1 MLVTFISQCEK
12 KALNRTRRIL
22 DAFANRIGDNV
33 WHTAITEDG
42 LDTVKKLLRQSA
54 TKSTAVSCHRVRTRQ
69 RSELVWVVGN
79 RKKFDTQGLV
89 AVNRTKRNILHSEWE
104 NNWHFLQGLQLMA
117 TLAGLLHDIGKSS
130 DGFQYK
136 LHHRTPIGDPYRH
149 EWVSLQLL
157 RYLLADCKTD
167 KAVFERL
174 QNLSEYLTKNPL
186 VSYPFDDKNIQK
198 SHINHLP
205 PLAQWLAWLVVTHHR
220 LPPLEKYYFEIY
232 TKHPKKTPKDFFTLN
247 LKSYYAEL
255 NAYQQWVKNTRSLQ
269 EMDKAKQATFWQFE
283 NCVIHSP
290 TWQKQ
295 VKRYAKKAIENRHLM
310 ALSESAQ
317 KNAIADPF
325 LLQLSRLSLMVG
337 DHNYSSLK
345 SDSKQK
351 VQGDKDWTDKLIA
364 NTDRATGK
372 TKQALDE
379 HLLGVG
385 QFTAQFCRALPI
397 LHEKLPKLID
407 HNPLIKNTAH
417 PNFAWQNKAFK
428 LALSQHE
435 ASKTHG
441 FFGVNMASTGGGKT
455 IGNARIMYALANP
468 KKGAR
473 LTIALGL
480 RVLTLQT
487 GKSFRDNLS
496 LTDKDLAIL
505 VGGQA
510 QKQLFEIS
518 EQEKADTNGL
528 ANYGSESAENLIDEL
543 VDGDIDDDLAIFDAL
558 KLGTVIADETAKKL
572 IFAPIVTCTIDHL
585 IGACESKRGGKYIAP
600 MLRLFSSDVIFDEPD
615 DFDQRDLPAL
625 SRLVHL
631 AGLLG
636 SRVLLSSATLPPD
649 MLAGLYQAYVA
660 GRTIYNAQFGLSS
673 PSVVCAWFDENDC
686 TAKSISQADDYMTE
700 HERFVSKRVK
710 FLASLPVRRFGEI
723 MPIHANYHHEKQPQF
738 YGEIAKRFFE
748 QAVQLHQRH
757 HLNNEQGQAVS
768 IGLIRLANITPLM
781 QIVQALHQ
789 ADSTQGLQDY
799 QFYVACY
806 HSRQVLALRSRLEQ
820 RLDVLLKR
828 DSKNP
833 TAILQ
838 QANINKFIRQHPNKK
853 QHIFIVLATPVAEVG
868 RDHDYDWAIVEP
880 SSMRSIIQLAGRVW
894 RHRTDKVADTPN
906 IAIMQYNIKT
916 LEHNNYAIGKAI
928 FTHPG
933 FESDEFL
940 LTSHDTSDLI
950 ASKNLQKIDAV
961 PRISKNSDP
970 LPNASLIDLEQAV
983 MADLMNNPTPNVVN
997 SYWQNPQ
1004 TSNRSHVLLSCLT
1017 PFRAGEKQL
1026 DYVIRPQHDDAAQ
1039 LDVYLADA
1047 VKEKG
1052 FREAGRQNTMI
1063 TPKQIDTSN
1072 LHVTPWLT
1080 SCLADE
1086 LEILQSY
1093 YPQYSRNT
1101 LVIRFCGITLPE
1113 RKQSTTWY
1121 FDERFG
1127 CWQKD

>member
-33 WHTAITEDG
+33 WQTAITEDG
-42 LDTVKKLLRQSA
+42 LDTVKNLLRQSA

-79 RKKFDTQGLV
+79 RKKFDGQGMV

-136 LHHRTPIGDPYRH
+136 LYHHASIGDPYRH

-157 RYLLADCKTD
+157 CYLLTDCKTD

-174 QNLSEYLTKNPL
+174 QNLAEYLSIHHLENHA
-186 VSYPFDDKNIQK
+186 FDDKKIQK

-205 PLAQWLAWLVVTHHR
+205 PLTQWLAWLVVTHHR
-220 LPPLEKYYFEIY
+220 LPPLEKYYFETY
-232 TKHPKKTPKDFFTLN
+232 TKHPEKTPKDFFTLN
-247 LKSYYAEL
+247 LKGYYAEL
-255 NAYQQWVKNTRSLQ
+255 NAYQQWVKNARSLE
-269 EMDKAKQATFWQFE
+269 EMDKAKQATFWQFK

-295 VKRYAKKAIENRHLM
+295 VKRYAKKITENIFLM

-317 KNAIADPF
+317 KTAIADPF
-325 LLQLSRLSLMVG
+325 LLHFSRLSLMVG

-364 NTDRATGK
+364 NTDRTTRK
-372 TKQALDE
+372 INQALDE

-417 PNFAWQNKAFK
+417 PNFAWQNNAFK

-435 ASKTHG
+435 TSKTHG
-441 FFGVNMASTGGGKT
+441 FFGVNMASTGSGKT
-455 IGNARIMYALANP
+455 IGNTRIMYALANP
-468 KKGAR
+468 KTGAR

-496 LTDKDLAIL
+496 LTDKNLAIL

-510 QKQLFEIS
+510 QKQLFEMS
-518 EQEKADTNGL
+518 EREKDNTDL
-528 ANYGSESAENLIDEL
+528 ANYGSESAENLIDDL
-543 VDGDIDDDLAIFDAL
+543 VDGDIDDDLAIFDVL

-585 IGACESKRGGKYIAP
+585 MSVCESKRGGKYIAP
-600 MLRLFSSDVIFDEPD
+600 MLRLFSSDLIFDEPD

-625 SRLVHL
+625 SRLLHL
-631 AGLLG
+631 AGMFG

-649 MLAGLYQAYVA
+649 MLTGLYQAYLA
-660 GRTIYNAQFGLSS
+660 GRTIYNSQFGLST
-673 PSVVCAWFDENDC
+673 PNVVCAWFDENDC
-686 TAKSISQADDYMTE
+686 TAKPIGQADDYMAE
-700 HERFVSKRVK
+700 HDKFVSKRVK

-723 MPIHANYHHEKQPQF
+723 MPIKANYHHENQAQF
-738 YGEIAKRFFE
+738 YGEIARRFFE

-757 HLNNEQGQAVS
+757 HLSNKQGQVVS
-768 IGLIRLANITPLM
+768 IGLIRLANIAPLM
-781 QIVQALHQ
+781 QIVQAMHQ
-789 ADSTQGLQDY
+789 TDSTQGLQKY
-799 QFYVACY
+799 QFYIACY

-820 RLDVLLKR
+820 RLDILLKR

-838 QANINKFIRQHPNKK
+838 QADISNAIRQHTDKK

-894 RHRTDKVADTPN
+894 RHRADKVADTPN
-906 IAIMQYNIKT
+906 IAIMQYNIKA
-916 LEHNNYAIGKAI
+916 LEHKNYGIGKAI

-940 LTSHDTSDLI
+940 LTSHDTSELI
-950 ASKNLQKIDAV
+950 ASKVLQKIDAV
-961 PRISKNSDP
+961 PRISKNSAP
-970 LPNASLIDLEQAV
+970 LPSASLIDLEQAV
-983 MADLMNNPTPNVVN
+983 MADLMNNPKPNVVN
-997 SYWQNPQ
+997 SYWQNLQ

-1026 DYVIRPQHDDAAQ
+1026 DYVICPQPDDPVQ
-1039 LDVYLADA
+1039 LEVYLADA

-1052 FREAGRQNTMI
+1052 FREAGRQNAMI

-1072 LHVTPWLT
+1072 PQVTPWLT
-1080 SCLADE
+1080 SCLSDE
-1086 LEILQSY
+1086 LDALQSY

-1101 LVIRFCGITLPE
+1101 LVMRFCGITLPE